1 MSATYEELLRGMLGR
16 VTNDVDKREGSVI
29 YDALAPCAY
38 FLAQQNF
45 QMDHFVDLVFA
56 DTAVDEYL
64 DRIVTSFGVER
75 KPASAAIRVVKTSE
89 PVPVGS
95 RWGINGLVY
104 TVTGMLGDNLYEGE
118 CGTAGEIG
126 NRYSGSMDP
135 VSGVENIT
143 AELTGIITAGADRET
158 DDALRNRFY
167 QKVRYPATSG
177 NAYHYKLWAL
187 EVPGVG
193 DARVYPLED
202 GPGTL
207 TVLIVDSNKTI
218 DASLEAAVAEHIE
231 EMRPIGASVTVGS
244 PEAVHIDVTAEIIL
258 DGTLPREKVEADFKS
273 ALEAYVRGLV
283 FADYRVSFA
292 VIGSL
297 LLATEGV
304 KDYNHLQLNE
314 TLGNIIIPDK
324 AVPVMGAV
332 SLSEVISRGTD

>member
-45 QMDHFVDLVFA
+45 QMDHLVDLVFA
-56 DTAVDEYL
+56 DTAEDEYL

-75 KPASAAIRVVKTSE
+75 KPASAAIRMVETSE

-104 TVTGMLGDNLYEGE
+104 TVTEMQSDYLYVAE
-118 CGTAGEIG
+118 CGTAGDVG
-126 NRYSGSMDP
+126 NRYSGMVEP
-135 VSGVENIT
+135 VSTVGNTT
-143 AELTGIITAGADRET
+143 AELTSIITAGANRES
-158 DDALRNRFY
+158 DDALRIRFY

-177 NAYHYKLWAL
+177 NAYHYKLWSL
-187 EVPGVG
+187 SIPGVG
-193 DARVYPLED
+193 DAKVYPLEN

-207 TVLIVDSNKTI
+207 TVLIVDSNKAI
-218 DASLEAAVAEHIE
+218 DTTLEPIVAEYIE
-231 EMRPIGASVTVGS
+231 TVRPIGAAVTVGS
-244 PEAVHIDVTAEIIL
+244 PKAVHIDVSAEIML
-258 DGTLPREKVEADFKS
+258 DGTLPKEKVETTFKS
-273 ALEAYVRGLV
+273 ALEAYLRGLV
-283 FADYRVSFA
+283 FEDYRVSFA

-297 LLATEGV
+297 LLDTEGV
-304 KDYNHLQLNE
+304 KDYNGLQLNK
-314 TLGNIIIPDK
+314 TVGNIIIPSR

-332 SLSEVISRGTD
+332 MLSEVIPSETD